1 MSSVRSA
8 APASPPGPVRR
19 AGPRQWWALV
29 ALTVPVLLMSIDLTV
44 LSMAVPALSTDLAPT
59 ASQLLWII
67 DVYGV
72 FLAGLLILMGS
83 LGDRIG
89 RRRLLLTGAV
99 AFGAASL
106 LAAFAWNAEV
116 LILARALLGLGG
128 ATLMPS
134 TLSLIRNIFEDPA
147 QRRRA
152 ISVWAAAF
160 AGGAGLGP
168 VVGGLLLEHFWWG
181 SVFLINLP
189 VMALLLAVGPF
200 LLPESRDP
208 RPGPFDLLSAALL
221 IGAVLAVVF
230 GFKEAGKLGWGV
242 QPAAWLAGGTLVA
255 ALFAARQRRLAQPL
269 IDLALLRSLPFGV
282 AVLTNIAGVFAMT
295 GMLYFFPQYVQIVLG
310 RSALEAGLWAL
321 PLATG
326 AIIGSLTVPALAR
339 RFPAGLVIGL
349 GLALASSGYLLLS
362 LLDTDGVAAL
372 AFAGGALLGG
382 GVGLANTLANDV
394 IVSAAPPGRAG
405 AAAGISETAYELGG
419 AMGTAVLGS
428 VGAQVYASRVL
439 ADLPAQTPPEAAGAA
454 TQTLAAA
461 ERVAASLPPAQGRE
475 LLGTAH
481 SAFVDAMSQTFLTGG
496 LIVAAAAAAA
506 ALALRTYRV
515 TAATATH

>member
-1 MSSVRSA
+1 MNSARSA
-8 APASPPGPVRR
+8 TSVTVPDRARR

-44 LSMAVPALSTDLAPT
+44 LSMAVPALSADLAPT
-59 ASQLLWII
+59 ATQLLWII

-106 LAAFAWNAEV
+106 LAALAWNAEV

-208 RPGPFDLLSAALL
+208 RPGPFDLPSAVLL

-230 GFKEAGKLGWGV
+230 GFKEAGRLGWGLV
-242 QPAAWLAGGTLVA
+242 PAAWLAGGAVVA
-255 ALFAARQRRLAQPL
+255 ALFAARQRRLPQPL
-269 IDLALLRSLPFGV
+269 LDLALFRSLPFGV
-282 AVLTNIAGVFAMT
+282 AVFTNIAGVFAMT

-321 PLATG
+321 PLAAG
-326 AIIGSLTVPALAR
+326 AVLGSLVVPALAR
-339 RFPAGLVIGL
+339 RLPAGLVIGL
-349 GLALASSGYLLLS
+349 GLALAATGYLLLS
-362 LLDTDGVAAL
+362 LLDATGTAAL
-372 AFAGGALLGG
+372 AFGGGALLGG
-382 GVGLANTLANDV
+382 GVGLANTLTNDV
-394 IVSAAPPGRAG
+394 IVGAAPPGRAG

-428 VGAQVYASRVL
+428 VGAQIYASRVL
-439 ADLPAQTPPEAAGAA
+439 ADLPDRTPPEAAEAA
-454 TQTLAAA
+454 TQTLATA
-461 ERVAASLPPAQGRE
+461 ERVAAALPPAQGRE
-475 LLGTAH
+475 LLSTAH
-481 SAFVDAMSQTFLTGG
+481 GAFVDAMSQTFLTGAV
-496 LIVAAAAAAA
+496 IVAVAAAAAA
-506 ALALRTYRV
+506 LVLRKHRV
-515 TAATATH
+515 AVGAGH